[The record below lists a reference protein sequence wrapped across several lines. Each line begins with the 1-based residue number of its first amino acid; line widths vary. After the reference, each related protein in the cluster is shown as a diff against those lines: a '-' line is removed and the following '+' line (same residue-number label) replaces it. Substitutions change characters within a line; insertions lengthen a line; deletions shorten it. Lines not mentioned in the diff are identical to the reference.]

1 MDSANE
7 SLRDVFVKHAVDLE
21 KLKVGERRKAIQLLK
36 SLEDDLV
43 ALLAKHSGSNWSQAR
58 MRALLQQVRETI
70 SSAYADF
77 QEKINKDLESI
88 ADLEANFAVDA
99 VNSAIA
105 GPSVDVVSVEF
116 SPALL
121 KAAVSNA
128 LVEGAPSQEWW
139 SRQTAKTFQ
148 LFADTVRKGVISG
161 TTTDDMVSTLR
172 NGVFQNVLR
181 RNVDAITRTSV
192 AAVADE
198 ARSQVFEQND
208 DIISEVMQHSTL
220 DSRTTKICM
229 AYSGKRWRLPDYEPV
244 DHDLPYNN
252 GCPRHWNCRS
262 VIVPVVPMFDVL
274 GSRDG
279 IRQDNARAER
289 SFRQKLKE
297 QGMDTETADR
307 AVMGAQSSMD
317 GYIPEDLDYEEWLRS
332 KPEDFQIEVL
342 GPGRWKLWNEGK
354 LTFSELVDQSG
365 DPLSLAELQKRVA

>member
-7 SLRDVFVKHAVDLE
+7 NLRDVFVKHAVDLE
-21 KLKVGERRKAIQLLK
+21 RLKVGERRKAVRLLK

-43 ALLAKHSGSNWSQAR
+43 GLLAKHSGSNWTQAR
-58 MRALLQQVRETI
+58 MRALLAQVRETI
-70 SSAYADF
+70 STAYADF
-77 QEKINKDLESI
+77 QSKLNKDLESI

-99 VNSAIA
+99 VNTAIA

-121 KAAVSNA
+121 KATVSNA
-128 LVEGAPSQEWW
+128 LVEGAPSEEWW

-148 LFADTVRKGVISG
+148 LFSDTLRKGVISG
-161 TTTDDMVSTLR
+161 TPTDDIVSTLR
-172 NGVFQNVLR
+172 KGVFQNVLR

-198 ARSQVFEQND
+198 ARSQVFEENND
-208 DIISEVMQHSTL
+208 VISMVMQHSTL
-220 DSRTTKICM
+220 DGRTTKICM
-229 AYSGKRWRLPDYEPV
+229 AYSGKMWRLPDYEPV

-279 IRQDNARAER
+279 IKKDSQRAER
-289 SFRQKLKE
+289 NFRDKLKA
-297 QGMDTETADR
+297 QGMEQDTIDR
-307 AVMGAQSSMD
+307 ATMDAQASMD
-317 GYIPEDLDYEEWLRS
+317 GYVPEDLSYEDWLQT
-332 KPEDFQIEVL
+332 KPEEFQIEVL

-365 DPLSLAELQKRVA
+365 DPLSLAGLRKRVA